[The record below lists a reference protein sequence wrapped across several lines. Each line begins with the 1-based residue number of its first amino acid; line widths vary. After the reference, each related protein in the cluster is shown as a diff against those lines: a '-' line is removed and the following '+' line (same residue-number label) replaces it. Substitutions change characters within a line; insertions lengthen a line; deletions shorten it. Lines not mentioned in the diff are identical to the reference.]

1 MKKVQSKPP
10 FSQLSY
16 TQSSAEADIF
26 LPLIWF
32 QTSIL
37 YHSSCNT
44 SPDKSEQFSPGVEM
58 REEFRLCF
66 VFFTVS
72 GDTYLIYPEYRMQ
85 VGTVHPK
92 LKSHNI
98 HNTMSFQNAY
108 KCFLFLFLFVEHNS
122 TIFEQSIFMQGHFIV
137 TTISVLMLFLFFWGS
152 FLTQSYC
159 ICIQKT
165 NI

>member
-1 MKKVQSKPP
+1 MVFLSLRPLVSEKSFQSKPP

-58 REEFRLCF
+58 REEFRSCF

-92 LKSHNI
+92 LKSHNF
-98 HNTMSFQNAY
+98 HNTMSFQNSY
-108 KCFLFLFLFVEHNS
+108 KCFLFF
-122 TIFEQSIFMQGHFIV
+122 FI
-137 TTISVLMLFLFFWGS
+137 LFFLWNTIAQ
-152 FLTQSYC
+152 FLDNLFPYKDIS
-159 ICIQKT
+159 
-165 NI
+165 